1 MFWAYSRVKSA
12 PSDCLSSG
20 VTLSYTAQ
28 SPMRSLVATA
38 RQGRRLL
45 IASCFLTLVFAS
57 FGAQPASAH
66 NALVKS
72 VPANGATLTEVPATW
87 SLIFTGDVPL
97 GSATAEIVAANGVRT
112 ALPAPT
118 HGVTNKE
125 ILFALPPD
133 ITGAVTGRWRL
144 VGTDGHVVTERV
156 SFTVSAASAAPDAT
170 TTTVAGASPSVDTG
184 SGDVQATAAMLE
196 DSVTSEPVRLGVR
209 SMGYA
214 ALLVVGGMLF
224 TELFIAQGIL
234 GATRARETLLVAGAM
249 LVAAPLLQT
258 LIFLDDSREFGVA
271 SSVFH
276 IFEAFDTTAGSMH
289 FLRFLTGAVLLAG
302 IIRAGRTTSKALVA
316 PAMLASAAVYITSLA
331 YTGHSRSMA
340 WPVLGV
346 PSAVIHTVATAVW
359 LGGLIVFIFFVIP
372 SLQPSQSFDAFR
384 RFGDAATYAV
394 IAMVITGI
402 IQTLRLHGNLGTLFT
417 QSHGRWLLL
426 KLILVASMLKIGD
439 INRRRLLRKLPADEA
454 AYAGRVALLRRAS
467 ITEIVNGG
475 LVMLVTAVLVSASF
489 N

>member
-1 MFWAYSRVKSA
+1 M
-12 PSDCLSSG
+12 G
-20 VTLSYTAQ
+20 VTLSYTAE
-28 SPMRSLVATA
+28 SPMRSPTETA
-38 RQGRRLL
+38 RRGRRLFGAGCL
-45 IASCFLTLVFAS
+45 LALAFAG

-66 NALVKS
+66 NALVVS
-72 VPANGATLTEVPATW
+72 VPANGAVLTEVPSTW

-97 GSATAEIVAANGVRT
+97 ASASAEIVAANGVRT
-112 ALPAPT
+112 ALPTPT
-118 HGVTNKE
+118 RGVTNKE
-125 ILFALPPD
+125 VLFTLPPD
-133 ITGAVTGRWRL
+133 LTGAVTGRWRL
-144 VGTDGHVVTERV
+144 VGTDGHVVSERV
-156 SFTVSAASAAPDAT
+156 SFTVSAASAPDDT
-170 TTTVAGASPSVDTG
+170 TTPVAGAVPGVD
-184 SGDVQATAAMLE
+184 SDSSDVATAAAQDLLE

-209 SMGYA
+209 SFGYA
-214 ALLVVGGMLF
+214 ALLIVGGMLF

-234 GATRARETLLVAGAM
+234 GATRARETLLAAGVV
-249 LVAAPLLQT
+249 LTLAPLVQT
-258 LIFLDDSREFGVA
+258 LIFLDDSRDFGVL

-289 FLRFLTGAVLLAG
+289 FVRFLSAAVLLIG
-302 IIRAGRTTSKALVA
+302 IVRAGQTASKALVA
-316 PAMLASAAVYITSLA
+316 PPMLISSAVYLVSLA

-346 PSAVIHTVATAVW
+346 PADVIHTAATAVW
-359 LGGLIVFIFFVIP
+359 LGGLIVFVFFVIP

-394 IAMVITGI
+394 IAMVATGI
-402 IQTLRLHGNLGTLFT
+402 IQTLRLHGSIITLFT

-426 KLILVASMLKIGD
+426 KLILVACMLKIGD
-439 INRRRLLRKLPADEA
+439 INRRRLLRKLPTDEA
-454 AYAGRVALLRRAS
+454 AFAGRVALLRRAS

>member
-1 MFWAYSRVKSA
+1 
-12 PSDCLSSG
+12 
-20 VTLSYTAQ
+20 
-28 SPMRSLVATA
+28 MRSLTTTA
-38 RQGRRLL
+38 RRGRRLL
-45 IASCFLTLVFAS
+45 GVGCLLALAFAG

-72 VPANGATLTEVPATW
+72 VPANGATLTEVPSTW

-97 GSATAEIVAANGVRT
+97 ASASAEIVAANGVRT

-133 ITGAVTGRWRL
+133 ISGAVTGRWRL

-170 TTTVAGASPSVDTG
+170 TTTVTGAAPSVDGG
-184 SGDVQATAAMLE
+184 SGDVGATAALLE
-196 DSVTSEPVRLGVR
+196 ESVTSEPVRLGVR
-209 SMGYA
+209 SFGYA
-214 ALLVVGGMLF
+214 ALLIVGGMLF

-234 GATRARETLLVAGAM
+234 GATRARETLLAAGAV
-249 LVAAPLLQT
+249 LTVAPLLQT
-258 LIFLDDSREFGVA
+258 LIFLDDSRDFGVA

-276 IFEAFDTTAGSMH
+276 ILEAFDTTAGSMH
-289 FLRFLTGAVLLAG
+289 FVRFLSAAVLLIG
-302 IIRAGRTTSKALVA
+302 IFRAGQTTSKALVA
-316 PAMLASAAVYITSLA
+316 PPMLISAAVYLVSLA

-346 PSAVIHTVATAVW
+346 PADVIHTAATAVW
-359 LGGLIVFIFFVIP
+359 LGGLIVFVFFVIP
-372 SLQPSQSFDAFR
+372 SLQPAQSFDAFR

-394 IAMVITGI
+394 IAMVATGI
-402 IQTLRLHGNLGTLFT
+402 IQTLRLHGSIITLFT

-439 INRRRLLRKLPADEA
+439 INRRRLLRKLPTDEA
-454 AYAGRVALLRRAS
+454 AFAGRVALLRRAS

>member
-1 MFWAYSRVKSA
+1 
-12 PSDCLSSG
+12 
-20 VTLSYTAQ
+20 
-28 SPMRSLVATA
+28 MRSLSTTA
-38 RQGRRLL
+38 RRGRRLFGAGCL
-45 IASCFLTLVFAS
+45 LALAFAG

-66 NALVKS
+66 NALVVS
-72 VPANGATLTEVPATW
+72 VPANGAVLTEVPSTW

-97 GSATAEIVAANGVRT
+97 ASASAEIVAANGVRT
-112 ALPAPT
+112 ALPTPT

-125 ILFALPPD
+125 VLFTLPPD
-133 ITGAVTGRWRL
+133 LTGAVTGRWRL

-156 SFTVSAASAAPDAT
+156 SFTVSAASAADAT
-170 TTTVAGASPSVDTG
+170 TTTVAGAVPSETDA
-184 SGDVQATAAMLE
+184 DAQAFATAALLE

-209 SMGYA
+209 SFGYA
-214 ALLVVGGMLF
+214 ALLIVGGMLF

-234 GATRARETLLVAGAM
+234 GATRARETLLAAGVV
-249 LVAAPLLQT
+249 LTLAPLAQT
-258 LIFLDDSREFGVA
+258 LIFLDDSRDFGVL

-289 FLRFLTGAVLLAG
+289 FVRFLSAAVLLIG
-302 IIRAGRTTSKALVA
+302 IVRAGQTASKALVA
-316 PAMLASAAVYITSLA
+316 PPMLISSAVYLVSLA

-346 PSAVIHTVATAVW
+346 PADVIHTAATAVW
-359 LGGLIVFIFFVIP
+359 LGGLIVFVFFVIP
-372 SLQPSQSFDAFR
+372 SLPPSQSFDAFR

-394 IAMVITGI
+394 IAMVATGI
-402 IQTLRLHGNLGTLFT
+402 IQTLRLHGSIITLFT
-417 QSHGRWLLL
+417 QNHGRWLLL
-426 KLILVASMLKIGD
+426 KLILVACMLKIGD
-439 INRRRLLRKLPADEA
+439 INRRRLLRKLPTDEA
-454 AYAGRVALLRRAS
+454 AFAGRVALLRRAS

>member
-1 MFWAYSRVKSA
+1 VDKQ
-12 PSDCLSSG
+12 SG
-20 VTLSYTAQ
+20 ALGTERLQRGEALSYTAH
-28 SPMRSLVATA
+28 SRMNSHFTATQ
-38 RQGRRLL
+38 RTRRLL
-45 IASCFLTLVFAS
+45 GATCLMALVFLGFA
-57 FGAQPASAH
+57 AQPASAH
-66 NALVKS
+66 NGLVSS
-72 VPANGATLTEVPATW
+72 VPADGAKLTEAPKTW

-112 ALPAPT
+112 PLGAPT

-144 VGTDGHVVTERV
+144 VGTDGHVVSARV
-156 SFTVSAASAAPDAT
+156 KFTVAPTAADTATTLPGTDAAVDGGPVAADADSAAVVIDD
-170 TTTVAGASPSVDTG
+170 TVTP
-184 SGDVQATAAMLE
+184 
-196 DSVTSEPVRLGVR
+196 EPVRLGVR
-209 SMGYA
+209 SMGYVG
-214 ALLVVGGMLF
+214 LLIVGGMLF

-302 IIRAGRTTSKALVA
+302 IIRAGRTASKALVA

-372 SLQPSQSFDAFR
+372 SLQPKQSFDAFR
-384 RFGDAATYAV
+384 RFGDAAQYAV

-426 KLILVASMLKIGD
+426 KLVLVASMLKIGD

-454 AYAGRVALLRRAS
+454 AFAGRVALLRRAS
-467 ITEIVNGG
+467 ITEIINGG